1 MGAEARGAG
10 LVRFAASGRVWDGAH
25 LLRSVR
31 AAPAGG
37 ARLDYRGAL
46 LVTAAIASLIFGLSY
61 GQQHSFTGPATIAAL
76 IATVVLG
83 AAFVRVELT
92 AQAPMLPLAISQV
105 TLAECQ
111 LRKC

>member
-1 MGAEARGAG
+1 MANST
-10 LVRFAASGRVWDGAH
+10 ASPGR
-25 LLRSVR
+25 L
-31 AAPAGG
+31 
-37 ARLDYRGAL
+37 
-46 LVTAAIASLIFGLSY
+46 
-61 GQQHSFTGPATIAAL
+61 TIAAL